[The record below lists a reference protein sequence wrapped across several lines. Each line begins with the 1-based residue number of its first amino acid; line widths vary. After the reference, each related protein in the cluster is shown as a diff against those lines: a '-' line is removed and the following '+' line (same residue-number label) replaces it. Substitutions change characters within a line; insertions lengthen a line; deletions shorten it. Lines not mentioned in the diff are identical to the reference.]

1 MFYYPSYW
9 AVLWLGCSWASINE
23 SRYIMALSRKHF
35 EQFADFMVDLWSRN
49 KNLKRRLMIE
59 IDLINEGYNNIITN
73 EMKEKIAEN
82 IESRLTEY
90 YNNTGKEIQLLLDK
104 NGLRFNKYRF
114 KNYILARCEKNDTKI
129 ELINSNQRNKMQVHI

>member
-1 MFYYPSYW
+1 MEQQNIIINI
-9 AVLWLGCSWASINE
+9 INE
-23 SRYIMALSRKHF
+23 NH
-35 EQFADFMVDLWSRN
+35 N
-49 KNLKRRLMIE
+49 E
-59 IDLINEGYNNIITN
+59 IHNENHNENSNITCIICLEESTHNNIITN

-129 ELINSNQRNKMQVHI
+129 ELINPNQRNKMQVHI

>member
-1 MFYYPSYW
+1 
-9 AVLWLGCSWASINE
+9 
-23 SRYIMALSRKHF
+23 MALSRKHF

-90 YNNTGKEIQLLLDK
+90 YNNTGKELQLLLDK